1 MAPVGYSWIVAE
13 VTSYA
18 NVLLSLSP
26 QQTIWFVW
34 QVHISGYL
42 FYMLGLKSTG
52 QPEKFH
58 FLRNLG
64 PSKVVLSEPNSQPTS
79 NLKSNDPRLFEIV
92 RFNNWRHAATDRY
105 ITQGGNNQIFLVRQ
119 RHLAG
124 RFRLEEI

>member
-1 MAPVGYSWIVAE
+1 MAPVGYSWGVAE

-18 NVLLSLSP
+18 MVLLSLHP

-34 QVHISGYL
+34 QVHISAYL

-58 FLRNLG
+58 FLRNVG
-64 PSKVVLSEPNSQPTS
+64 SKLVLSKPNSQPTS
-79 NLKSNDPRLFEIV
+79 NLQSNDPRLFENV
-92 RFNNWRHAATDRY
+92 SFNNWRHAATGRY
-105 ITQGGNNQIFLVRQ
+105 ITQGGNNRIFLVRQ
-119 RHLAG
+119 RDLAG

>member
-18 NVLLSLSP
+18 NVLLSFRP
-26 QQTIWFVW
+26 QKTIWFVW
-34 QVHISGYL
+34 QVHISGNL
-42 FYMLGLKSTG
+42 FYMLGLKSTD

-58 FLRNLG
+58 FLRNVR
-64 PSKVVLSEPNSQPTS
+64 SKLVLSEPKSQPTS
-79 NLKSNDPRLFEIV
+79 NLQSNDARLFESV
-92 RFNNWRHAATDRY
+92 SFNNWRHAATGRY
-105 ITQGGNNQIFLVRQ
+105 ITHGGNNRIFLVRQ